1 MLRRWPLLTCI
12 LTVQLLNIAQAA
24 ELPGAAQ
31 FHKEIQP
38 LLQEYCY
45 DCHGD
50 GEKRGGV
57 AFDELTSDQMVVT
70 NRDLWWTTLKY
81 LRSGIM
87 PPPKKDRPTLAEQQ
101 RITGWIKSAVF
112 AIDPNNVDPGRVT
125 LRRLNRVEYGNT
137 VHDLLGVDFNAEIE
151 FPPDDSGYGFD
162 NIGDVLTLSPML
174 LEKYVAAAKEIVTKA
189 VPLVPGDPAETIFT
203 GAEFTDP
210 AITEGKG
217 HLRRK
222 DTELPFDK
230 PATLAHTFHL
240 KRAGDY
246 EFHLELGVR
255 GLTEF
260 DARRCRVSM
269 KLDGEEFAGKE
280 IGWYNSKTLPFDLNK
295 TLAAG
300 EHRLSVELQPLNP
313 GAPGTNALLL
323 RILPATLRG
332 PMERDSW
339 VKSKNYDRFFSGTIP
354 NDAAGRRE
362 YVRKN
367 LRNFATKAFRRPVD
381 DKTVDRL
388 ASLAEDVY
396 SQPGKTV
403 EAGIAQG
410 MEAIISSPRFLFRL
424 EGGLSPASSTN
435 AWSDIDEYALASR
448 LSYFLWSTMPD
459 DELFRLAGQGQL
471 RKNLAAQVERMLKD
485 PRSKEL
491 VRNFTGQ
498 WLQVRDVHAIAI
510 NPRAVLSRDSGRD
523 GAYVDE
529 LAAFRGTQDVE
540 IDNAG
545 SSDANARPFHRFREK
560 ELPMKLDG
568 DLRDAMRSETEMFF
582 ASVVQEDRDVATL
595 IDSDYTFL
603 NERLAALYGLTNLN
617 VTGNEMRR
625 VTLPSDSPRGG
636 VLTEG
641 TMLVVTSNPDRT
653 SPVKRGVFVLN
664 NILGTPT
671 PPPPPNIPALEASE
685 KTLKHDATLRDL
697 LAAHRNEPMCASCHM
712 RMDPIGLAME
722 NFNAL
727 GIWRD
732 TERNQSIDAAGKLV
746 TGESFSGVRELKH
759 ILATNHRDDF
769 YRCLTEKLL
778 TYALGRGLEYYDVE
792 TVDRIVQSLDE
803 HNGRFSVLLMGIIE
817 SAPFQ
822 KQRNLTNPVFAYSNE
837 ATAKTDGSSAAKN

>member
-1 MLRRWPLLTCI
+1 M
-12 LTVQLLNIAQAA
+12 
-24 ELPGAAQ
+24 PGAVQ

-38 LLQEYCY
+38 ILEEYCY

-50 GEKRGGV
+50 GEKKGGV
-57 AFDELTSDQMVVT
+57 AFDELTSDQAVLT
-70 NRDLWWTTLKY
+70 NRDLWWTALKY

-87 PPPKKDRPTLAEQQ
+87 PPPKKHRPTLAEQQ
-101 RITGWIKSAVF
+101 RITAWIKSAVF
-112 AIDPNNVDPGRVT
+112 RIDPNNLDPGRVT

-137 VHDLLGVDFNAEIE
+137 VRDLLGVDFNAEIE

-162 NIGDVLTLSPML
+162 DIGDVLTLSPML
-174 LEKYVAAAKEIVTKA
+174 LEKYIAAAKEIVTEA
-189 VPLVPGDPAETIFT
+189 VPVVPSAPAETIFT
-203 GAEFTDP
+203 GAEFRSP
-210 AITEGKG
+210 NIIQALA

-222 DTELPFDK
+222 DYGLPFDK
-230 PATLAHTFHL
+230 PAALAHAFHL
-240 KRAGDY
+240 KHGGNY

-255 GLTEF
+255 GLTQF
-260 DARRCRVSM
+260 DPRRCRVSL
-269 KLDGEEFAGKE
+269 KLDGEEFANKE
-280 IGWYNSKTLPFDLNK
+280 ISWYNSKRLPFDVDK

-300 EHRLSVELQPLNP
+300 EHSLSVELQPLNP
-313 GAPGTNALLL
+313 DAPGTNALFL
-323 RILPATLRG
+323 RILPATMRG
-332 PMERDSW
+332 PMEKEFW

-354 NDAAGRRE
+354 KDAAGRRE
-362 YVRKN
+362 YVRTN

-381 DKTVDRL
+381 DQTVDRL
-388 ASLAEDVY
+388 ASLAEEIY

-410 MEAIISSPRFLFRL
+410 MEAVISSPRFLFRL
-424 EGGLSPASSTN
+424 EGGFSSPSSTN
-435 AWSDIDEYALASR
+435 GWSEIDEYALASR
-448 LSYFLWSTMPD
+448 LSYFLWSSMPD
-459 DELFRLAGQGQL
+459 EELFRLAGQGQL

-498 WLQVRDVHAIAI
+498 WLQARDVQTIAI
-510 NPRAVLSRDSGRD
+510 NPLAILARDSGRN
-523 GAYVDE
+523 GAYLDE
-529 LAAFRGTQDVE
+529 LAAFRGKQDVAS
-540 IDNAG
+540 DDAG
-545 SSDANARPFHRFREK
+545 ASDVNARAFHRFREQDFS
-560 ELPMKLDG
+560 MKLDS

-582 ASVVQEDRDVATL
+582 ASVVHEDRDVATL
-595 IDSDYTFL
+595 IDGDYTFL
-603 NERLAALYGLTNLN
+603 NERLASLYGLTNLN
-617 VTGNEMRR
+617 ITGNEMRR
-625 VTLPSDSPRGG
+625 VTLPPDSPRGG

-641 TMLVVTSNPDRT
+641 TVLVVTSNPDRT

-697 LAAHRNEPMCASCHM
+697 LAAHRNEPLCASCHA

-727 GIWRD
+727 GIWRN
-732 TERNQSIDAAGKLV
+732 TERNQQIDAAGKLV
-746 TGESFSGVRELKH
+746 TGESFNGVRELKH
-759 ILATNHRDDF
+759 ILATKHRDDF

-822 KQRNLTNPVFAYSNE
+822 KQRNLPNPVFAYTSE
-837 ATAKTDGSSAAKN
+837 ATTKTDGGSAAKN